1 MADINSARGE
11 LVHGGQFIKHNI
23 CGHIF
28 EITAEYRP
36 PIMPF
41 GCGSAYGIVCLFQAS
56 SPLLPLD
63 LPSPRLHGPT
73 CFTSSSIISPLLC
86 STRSVPITG
95 VVVISL
101 QV

>member
-1 MADINSARGE
+1 MADINSACGE

-41 GCGSAYGIVCLFQAS
+41 GCGSAYGIVW
-56 SPLLPLD
+56 
-63 LPSPRLHGPT
+63 
-73 CFTSSSIISPLLC
+73 
-86 STRSVPITG
+86 
-95 VVVISL
+95 
-101 QV
+101 